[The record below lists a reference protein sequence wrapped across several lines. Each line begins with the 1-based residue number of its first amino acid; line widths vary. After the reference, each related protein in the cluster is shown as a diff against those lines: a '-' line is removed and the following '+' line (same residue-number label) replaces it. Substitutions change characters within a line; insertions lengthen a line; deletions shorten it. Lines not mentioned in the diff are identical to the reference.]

1 MLDKTIVQRF
11 NGAKNFIPPAYSI
24 SNLREGINFYIPII
38 QSFIKKY
45 EITDTA
51 ELKDTLEIFVDGIFD
66 TCSKYS
72 YVDSSIYEL
81 QAINSILRD
90 IGFITQNYP
99 LLKDKPNT
107 HTVYTSNLERSKK
120 LALINAI
127 DEVSIIEATAE
138 KIGFTPG
145 MNPKDV
151 DIEGVSPEDAKLFL
165 SLASKIL
172 SKKTINDKIIE
183 MLKNQ
188 KKGCED
194 RIKESQISFL
204 EALHRYFRDFGLLES
219 YLAKYQNECISSGT
233 SSLKYD
239 FSTLQFDKDSVG
251 LDDVFCEDYLKSL
264 DAEELCF
271 LSAFWCNRFAKE
283 ATRMDKAFSA
293 INSLDLW
300 QDIIDGK
307 TQFSPSESSLVSAL
321 QKYTFLSDLLG
332 ESFLLHQKYVF
343 TKEVEQG
350 SNFSDSLS
358 RDYTSFYRQVN
369 KQIGEAYASHFSKEL
384 HSDNNFLMDSIFSA
398 PFTNLRTFAYYKK
411 DTTLVPIVK
420 GLLANPHLKNWGI
433 IRNEFL
439 DNGVFVDS
447 VAQGS
452 KVLLGFDVEGFNRPF
467 RFHMKK
473 DDLMDILKGQGY
485 NYIIPEYQGNEDFI
499 VNNRLL
505 KSSIIMPIPK
515 RHRPIIREGTKN
527 GPNKDLWEHLYFLT
541 NGKFPP
547 HLMQETPSTS
557 NGKPIL
563 SRQPVI
569 YTDLRTGKRYTKKQ
583 NNYVEVGEDNV
594 R

>member
-11 NGAKNFIPPAYSI
+11 NSAKNFIPPAYSI
-24 SNLREGINFYIPII
+24 SNLREGLNFYIPII
-38 QSFIKKY
+38 QAFIKKY

-51 ELKDTLEIFVDGIFD
+51 ELKDTLEIFVDEIFD

-145 MNPKDV
+145 MNPKDI

-204 EALHRYFRDFGLLES
+204 EALHRYFRGFGLLES

-251 LDDVFCEDYLKSL
+251 LDDAFCEDYLKSL
-264 DAEELCF
+264 NAEELCF

-321 QKYTFLSDLLG
+321 QKYTLLSDLLG

-369 KQIGEAYASHFSKEL
+369 KQIGEAYASYFSKEL

-447 VAQGS
+447 VAQGP

-473 DDLMDILKGQGY
+473 DDLMDILKCQGNGY
-485 NYIIPEYQGNEDFI
+485 TFPEYQGSQDFI

>member
-11 NGAKNFIPPAYSI
+11 NSAKNFIPPAYSI
-24 SNLREGINFYIPII
+24 SNLREGLNFYIPII
-38 QSFIKKY
+38 QAFIKKY

-51 ELKDTLEIFVDGIFD
+51 ELKDTLEIFVDEIFD

-127 DEVSIIEATAE
+127 DEVFIIEATAE

-145 MNPKDV
+145 MNPKDI

-204 EALHRYFRDFGLLES
+204 EALHRYFRGFGLLES

-251 LDDVFCEDYLKSL
+251 LDDAFCEDYLNSL

-369 KQIGEAYASHFSKEL
+369 KQIGEAYASYFSKEL

-447 VAQGS
+447 VAQGP

-473 DDLMDILKGQGY
+473 DDLMDILKCQGNGY
-485 NYIIPEYQGNEDFI
+485 TFPEYQGSQDFI

>member
-11 NGAKNFIPPAYSI
+11 NSAKNFIPPAYSI
-24 SNLREGINFYIPII
+24 SNLREGLNFYIPII
-38 QSFIKKY
+38 QAFIKKY

-51 ELKDTLEIFVDGIFD
+51 ELKDTLEIFVDEIFD

-145 MNPKDV
+145 MNPKDI

-204 EALHRYFRDFGLLES
+204 EALHRYFRGFGLLES

-251 LDDVFCEDYLKSL
+251 LDEAFCEDYLKSL

-369 KQIGEAYASHFSKEL
+369 KQIGEAYASYFSKEL

-447 VAQGS
+447 VAQGP

-473 DDLMDILKGQGY
+473 DDLMDILKCQGNGY
-485 NYIIPEYQGNEDFI
+485 TFPEYQGSQDFI

>member
-11 NGAKNFIPPAYSI
+11 NSAKNFIPPAYSI
-24 SNLREGINFYIPII
+24 SNLREGLNFYIPII
-38 QSFIKKY
+38 QAFIKKY

-51 ELKDTLEIFVDGIFD
+51 ELKDTLEIFVDEIFD

-127 DEVSIIEATAE
+127 DEVFIIEATAE

-145 MNPKDV
+145 MNPKDI

-204 EALHRYFRDFGLLES
+204 EALHRYFRGFGLLES

-251 LDDVFCEDYLKSL
+251 LDDAFCEDYLNSL

-369 KQIGEAYASHFSKEL
+369 KQIGEAYASYFSKEL

-439 DNGVFVDS
+439 DNGVFVNS

-473 DDLMDILKGQGY
+473 DDLMDILKCQGNGY
-485 NYIIPEYQGNEDFI
+485 TFPEYQGSQDFI

>member
-11 NGAKNFIPPAYSI
+11 NSAKNFIPPAYSI
-24 SNLREGINFYIPII
+24 SNLREGLNFYIPII
-38 QSFIKKY
+38 QAFIKKY

-51 ELKDTLEIFVDGIFD
+51 ELKDTLEIFVDEIFD

-127 DEVSIIEATAE
+127 DEVFIIEATAE

-145 MNPKDV
+145 MNPKDI

-204 EALHRYFRDFGLLES
+204 EALHRYFRGFGLLES

-251 LDDVFCEDYLKSL
+251 LDDAFCEDYLNSL

-369 KQIGEAYASHFSKEL
+369 KQIGEAYASYFSKEL

-447 VAQGS
+447 VAQGP

-473 DDLMDILKGQGY
+473 DDLMDILKCQGNGY
-485 NYIIPEYQGNEDFI
+485 TFPEYQGSQDFI

-563 SRQPVI
+563 SRKPII
-569 YTDLRTGKRYTKKQ
+569 YTDLKTGKRYTKKQ

>member
-11 NGAKNFIPPAYSI
+11 NSAKNFIPPAYSI
-24 SNLREGINFYIPII
+24 SNLREGLNFYIPII
-38 QSFIKKY
+38 QAFIKKY

-51 ELKDTLEIFVDGIFD
+51 ELKDTLEIFVDEIFD

-145 MNPKDV
+145 MNPKDI

-204 EALHRYFRDFGLLES
+204 EALHRYFRGFGLLES

-251 LDDVFCEDYLKSL
+251 LDDAFCEDYLKSL

-447 VAQGS
+447 VAQGP

-473 DDLMDILKGQGY
+473 DDLMDILKCQGNGY
-485 NYIIPEYQGNEDFI
+485 TFPEYQGSQDFI

>member
-11 NGAKNFIPPAYSI
+11 NSAKNFIPPAYSI
-24 SNLREGINFYIPII
+24 SNLREGLNFYIPII
-38 QSFIKKY
+38 QAFIKKY

-51 ELKDTLEIFVDGIFD
+51 ELKDTLEIFVDEIFD

-145 MNPKDV
+145 MNPKDI

-204 EALHRYFRDFGLLES
+204 EALHRYFRGFGLLES

-251 LDDVFCEDYLKSL
+251 LDDAFCEDYLNSL

-447 VAQGS
+447 VAQGP

-473 DDLMDILKGQGY
+473 DDLMDILKCQGNGY
-485 NYIIPEYQGNEDFI
+485 TFPEYQGSQDFI

>member
-11 NGAKNFIPPAYSI
+11 NSAKNFIPPTYSI

-38 QSFIKKY
+38 QAFIKKY

-51 ELKDTLEIFVDGIFD
+51 ELKDTLEIFVDEIFD

-81 QAINSILRD
+81 HAINSILRD
-90 IGFITQNYP
+90 IGYITQEYP
-99 LLKDKPNT
+99 HLKDKPNT
-107 HTVYTSNLERSKK
+107 HTVYTSNLDRSKK

-127 DEVSIIEATAE
+127 DEVSIVESTAE
-138 KIGFTPG
+138 RLGFIPG
-145 MNPKDV
+145 MTLQ
-151 DIEGVSPEDAKLFL
+151 DINLEGASPEDAKNFI

-172 SKKTINDKIIE
+172 SKKTLNDRIIE
-183 MLKNQ
+183 MLKSE

-194 RIKESQISFL
+194 YIKEAQISFL
-204 EALHRYFRDFGLLES
+204 EALHRYFRGFGLLES
-219 YLAKYQNECISSGT
+219 YLAKYQNECMSSGI
-233 SSLKYD
+233 SNLKYD

-283 ATRMDKAFSA
+283 ATHMDKAFSA
-293 INSLDLW
+293 INSLALW

-307 TQFSPSESSLVSAL
+307 TQFSPSESSLISAL
-321 QKYTFLSDLLG
+321 QKYTFISDLLG
-332 ESFLLHQKYVF
+332 ESFLLHQKYVLS
-343 TKEVEQG
+343 KEVEQG
-350 SNFSDSLS
+350 INFSDPLS
-358 RDYTSFYRQVN
+358 RDYTNFYKQVQQ
-369 KQIGEAYASHFSKEL
+369 QIGEAYTSYFSKQL
-384 HSDNNFLMDSIFSA
+384 QGDNHFLTDSVFSA
-398 PFTNLRTFAYYKK
+398 PFTNLKMFAYYKK
-411 DTTLVPIVK
+411 DTTLTPIVK
-420 GLLANPHLKNWGI
+420 GLLDNPHLKNWGV
-433 IRNEFL
+433 IRNELL
-439 DNGVFVDS
+439 DNGVFFDS
-447 VAQGS
+447 VTQGS

-499 VNNRLL
+499 VNNKLI
-505 KSSIIMPIPK
+505 KSSITMPIPK
-515 RHRPIIREGTKN
+515 RHKPFIREGVKN
-527 GPNKDLWEHLYFLT
+527 GPNKNFWEHLYFLT

-547 HLMQETPSTS
+547 HLMQQVKSDS

-563 SRQPVI
+563 SRKPII
-569 YTDLRTGKRYTKKQ
+569 YTDLKTGKRYTKKQ

>member
-1 MLDKTIVQRF
+1 MLQHQKQR
-11 NGAKNFIPPAYSI
+11 
-24 SNLREGINFYIPII
+24 
-38 QSFIKKY
+38 
-45 EITDTA
+45 
-51 ELKDTLEIFVDGIFD
+51 
-66 TCSKYS
+66 
-72 YVDSSIYEL
+72 
-81 QAINSILRD
+81 
-90 IGFITQNYP
+90 
-99 LLKDKPNT
+99 
-107 HTVYTSNLERSKK
+107 
-120 LALINAI
+120 
-127 DEVSIIEATAE
+127 
-138 KIGFTPG
+138 
-145 MNPKDV
+145 
-151 DIEGVSPEDAKLFL
+151 
-165 SLASKIL
+165 
-172 SKKTINDKIIE
+172 
-183 MLKNQ
+183 
-188 KKGCED
+188 CED
-194 RIKESQISFL
+194 RIKEAQISFL
-204 EALHRYFRDFGLLES
+204 EALHRYFRGFGLLES

-251 LDDVFCEDYLKSL
+251 LDDAFCEDYLKSL
-264 DAEELCF
+264 NAEELCF

-369 KQIGEAYASHFSKEL
+369 KQIGEAYASYFSKEL

-447 VAQGS
+447 VAQGP

-473 DDLMDILKGQGY
+473 DDLMDILKCQGNGY
-485 NYIIPEYQGNEDFI
+485 TFPEYQGSQDFI

>member
-1 MLDKTIVQRF
+1 MLDKTIMQRF
-11 NGAKNFIPPAYSI
+11 NSAKNFIPPAYSI

-204 EALHRYFRDFGLLES
+204 EALHRYFRGFGLLES

-239 FSTLQFDKDSVG
+239 FSTLQFDKDSLG
-251 LDDVFCEDYLKSL
+251 LDEAFCEDYLKSL

-369 KQIGEAYASHFSKEL
+369 KQIGEAYASYFSKEL
-384 HSDNNFLMDSIFSA
+384 HSDNNFLMDSFFSA

-473 DDLMDILKGQGY
+473 DDLMDILKCQGNGY
-485 NYIIPEYQGNEDFI
+485 TFPEYQGSQDFI

-547 HLMQETPSTS
+547 HLMQETASAS

-563 SRQPVI
+563 SRQPII

-583 NNYVEVGEDNV
+583 NNYVEIGEDNV

>member
-1 MLDKTIVQRF
+1 MLDRTIVQRF
-11 NGAKNFIPPAYSI
+11 NSAKNFIPPAYSI

-38 QSFIKKY
+38 QAFIKKY

-204 EALHRYFRDFGLLES
+204 EALHRYFRGFGLLES

-251 LDDVFCEDYLKSL
+251 LDDAFCEDYLKSL

-307 TQFSPSESSLVSAL
+307 AQFSPSESSLVSAL

-358 RDYTSFYRQVN
+358 RDYTSFYKQVN
-369 KQIGEAYASHFSKEL
+369 KQIGEAYASYFSKEL

-447 VAQGS
+447 VAQGP

-473 DDLMDILKGQGY
+473 DDLMDILKCQGNGY
-485 NYIIPEYQGNEDFI
+485 TFPEYQGSQDFI

>member
-11 NGAKNFIPPAYSI
+11 NSAKNFIPPAYSI
-24 SNLREGINFYIPII
+24 SNLREGLNFYIPII
-38 QSFIKKY
+38 QAFIKKY

-51 ELKDTLEIFVDGIFD
+51 ELKDTLEIFVDEIFD

-145 MNPKDV
+145 MNPKDI

-204 EALHRYFRDFGLLES
+204 EALHRYFRGFGLLES

-251 LDDVFCEDYLKSL
+251 LDDAFCEDYLNSL

-369 KQIGEAYASHFSKEL
+369 KQIGEAYASYFSKEL

-473 DDLMDILKGQGY
+473 DDLMDILKCQGNGY
-485 NYIIPEYQGNEDFI
+485 TFPEYQGSQDFI